1 MAVTYKTFRD
11 LEPFSSPNMIETGND
26 IKHDK
31 EGIGYRQDKQLSHQD
46 NIILSYHVF
55 FKLF

>member
-31 EGIGYRQDKQLSHQD
+31 EGIGYRQD